1 MNTKSPQSLLS
12 ALALSF
18 FLGSALSGQ
27 FAEDFEGLNAG
38 TTGMS
43 IIGQGG
49 WTTLAGGYDPLLI
62 RPYSSLPSQLIHP
75 VGGGMNLVG
84 GATGYRAAFHSVPL
98 SYGTWQIELDVY
110 AAATFPG
117 EVASAG
123 LFLEP
128 DNNSR
133 GLRVTLSSTNFPF
146 GGPRSS
152 ISIGVRTALGAFQDL
167 SIPGATNLPSNR
179 WYRTSVTIDFS
190 SNRVLHC
197 GITNLHTGI
206 AVNHYPASW
215 YLGGGATP
223 AATLP
228 IPNGISLRIL
238 GPGYNYHFG
247 LDNLHLERA
256 REWQVN
262 QGDSTLRFDGMD
274 GSPMDQATVTKC
286 AGSSLGFEAVSSV
299 NGGPWDLGISA
310 LSPVPLGAGGLMTS
324 GGQIVNLDI
333 ADPAFTWL
341 LGLSGSVPFA
351 SFTSSVPLTIPGRIT
366 AQMFVASPTRPEG
379 YALSGASEVEI
390 VASSATVHCQAGPTT
405 DNGSVPLTIPPGWP
419 AIRFCG
425 QAWTSVFIN
434 ANGTLSFGAPQTAPT
449 PTVASFLSGPPSL
462 ALLWTDLNPSAGGA
476 ITSVL
481 EFDGFSP
488 SYQFKFFGLPAG
500 VGGAPVQHSVSVEFS
515 GDSSIGATPTTQ
527 SASLRFQVAPGHT
540 LDSLIGISPGNG
552 ASPFPVQFDM
562 TASGANPPTDAVL
575 DFRQG
580 AVPIGFG
587 GITIPF
593 ADPTQW
599 FVN

>member
-1 MNTKSPQSLLS
+1 MMNTKSPQSLLS
-12 ALALSF
+12 ALAFSF
-18 FLGSALSGQ
+18 LLGSGLSAQ
-27 FAEDFEGLNAG
+27 FVENFENLNAG
-38 TTGMS
+38 SSGMPLV
-43 IIGQGG
+43 GQGG
-49 WTTLAGGYDPLLI
+49 WTAIPSNASLSVVPQQGTSWVPPHPGGGGLQLVSGIGPPLGA
-62 RPYSSLPSQLIHP
+62 SHP
-75 VGGGMNLVG
+75 VTFGLD
-84 GATGYRAAFHSVPL
+84 AWSITWDAFIGSPSPAL
-98 SYGTWQIELDVY
+98 DAQIVLRLD
-110 AAATFPG
+110 P
-117 EVASAG
+117 
-123 LFLEP
+123 
-128 DNNSR
+128 N
-133 GLRVTLSSTNFPF
+133 
-146 GGPRSS
+146 S
-152 ISIGVRTALGAFQDL
+152 ISRDCQITLGSRVVIGSFPRARVSLLCR
-167 SIPGATNLPSNR
+167 SATNQSVSVIVPGTEMLLLNR
-179 WYRTSVTIDFS
+179 WYRISVSLDFV
-190 SNRVLHC
+190 SNQIFECRVTDLV
-197 GITNLHTGI
+197 TGAI
-206 AVNHYPASW
+206 IVHYPQNC
-215 YLGGGATP
+215 YLGGGASP
-223 AATLP
+223 APYLLLP
-228 IPNGISLRIL
+228 SVVSIRAASQFSGLA
-238 GPGYNYHFG
+238 FG
-247 LDNLHLERA
+247 LDNLRIEPVVQ
-256 REWQVN
+256 WQIN
-262 QGDSTLRFDGMD
+262 QSDSTFLFDGRTGTATSIANVTRCV
-274 GSPMDQATVTKC
+274 GSFGALMVASTE
-286 AGSSLGFEAVSSV
+286 LGL
-299 NGGPWDLGISA
+299 PWDLGISA
-310 LSPVPLGAGGLMTS
+310 LPSVPRNGGGLMTS